1 MLSAKAFTIGLRYLA
16 INSSSFFVGVTAAIT
31 EARVTTAVTTL
42 MMVKT
47 MSIYGAQGMPVLRT
61 GAAISATDAF
71 TESSTSFLSTA
82 LVDQTQSNTLLSVTS
97 S

>member
-1 MLSAKAFTIGLRYLA
+1 MLSARAFTIGFKYLA

-47 MSIYGAQGMPVLRT
+47 MSIYGPQGVPVLRT

-71 TESSTSFLSTA
+71 RESSI
-82 LVDQTQSNTLLSVTS
+82 
-97 S
+97 